1 MATVFHADDFGIT
14 PCQARKIISLTRA
27 FDGALSSV
35 SIFANSPAF
44 EEAAGIARPHVDQGT
59 LSMALHANLVE
70 GRPCADPESVPMLVN
85 ERGTFK
91 NDFGR
96 LLVLSMGLQR
106 EELRRQLVRELTA
119 QTKRYLEAF
128 PEEARSLKADTH
140 QHTHAIPLVL
150 DALLEAV
157 DACECAL
164 ARLRIPTEPIAPH
177 LGAHGTGVVSAN
189 LAKDA
194 LIAAL
199 TSGAKR
205 KIPAGCATPAF
216 CGIVL
221 SGKMERL
228 DDGTIQTL
236 AKRAESENRDL
247 EILFHPVSI
256 PPQDCLDPENEPFAK
271 ACASSGRDAEASR
284 LRELKEAFPA

>member
-1 MATVFHADDFGIT
+1 MAIVFHADDYGIT
-14 PCQARKIISLTRA
+14 SRQAREIVSLTRA

-44 EEAAGIARPHVDQGT
+44 EEAADIARPHVDRGA
-59 LSMALHANLVE
+59 LSMALHANRVE

-85 ERGTFK
+85 ERGTFG

-96 LLVLSMGLQR
+96 LLVLSMGSRR
-106 EELRRQLVRELTA
+106 EELKKQLVRELAA
-119 QTKRYLEAF
+119 QTKRFLEAF
-128 PEEARSLKADTH
+128 PGEARSLKADTH

-157 DACECAL
+157 DACGCAL
-164 ARLRIPTEPIAPH
+164 SRLRIPTEPIAPH
-177 LGAHGTGVVSAN
+177 FGARGAGAVSAN

-205 KIPAGCATPAF
+205 KIPADCATPAF

-221 SGKMERL
+221 SGRMERL
-228 DDGTIQTL
+228 DDGTIRAL
-236 AKRAESENRDL
+236 AKKAESENRDL
-247 EILFHPVSI
+247 EILFHPVSV
-256 PPQDCLDPENEPFAK
+256 PLQDCLDPENEPFAK
-271 ACASSGRDAEASR
+271 ACASNGRNAEASR
-284 LRELKEAFPA
+284 LRELKDAFPA